1 MHDGFIIS
9 FESDTDCKQAVRS
22 HTMTIAPAFPEGLKN
37 GIFFAIHHQPFTGN
51 RYFSFITES
60 IDSDKDMINVIDC

>member
-1 MHDGFIIS
+1 
-9 FESDTDCKQAVRS
+9 
-22 HTMTIAPAFPEGLKN
+22 MTIAPASAEGLKN
-37 GIFFAIHHQPFTGN
+37 GTFFAIHDQPFTGN

>member
-9 FESDTDCKQAVRS
+9 FESVTACKQNFRS
-22 HTMTIAPAFPEGLKN
+22 QMMTIAPASAEGLKN
-37 GIFFAIHHQPFTGN
+37 GTFFAIHHQPFTGN